1 MALAHQ
7 DVKANWLAD
16 HRGSSGGRSSPR
28 EYSVLNGGSQGSLTW
43 FCCCDV
49 GRGTGG
55 AGSSPVV
62 SSD

>member
-1 MALAHQ
+1 MVLEHQ
-7 DVKANWLAD
+7 DVKANELAD
-16 HRGSSGGRSSPR
+16 HQGSSGGCSIPG
-28 EYSVLNGGSQGSLTW
+28 EYNVLNRGGQGSLTW
-43 FCCCDV
+43 FCCRDV